1 MQADLRGTPEHEAVQ
16 ALYRALWQPGTAA
29 LHGARELD
37 PVGDDL
43 YFAGTSVGTSFE
55 AGATTAIYRLSADGS
70 LASCWP
76 GARLCRV
83 SGALGQAACV
93 HVLATGGDEVRLVSM
108 DASTLITTWAA
119 PGIVECIRWSPDGCN
134 LLLLVAGGAA
144 DVAGVQGGFALRQA
158 SSRPSWMPEVTTP
171 GGEGCWRSLW
181 VWKVGQ
187 PAPLCITA
195 PHCNPWEAAWFG
207 NDAVLAVA
215 SDDHGEGSW
224 YRARLLR
231 LSIGTGGTG
240 DVGDAAVE
248 VYVPQDQIGCPAG
261 CPDAKTT
268 AWIEAV
274 CSDRGLVCGSLM
286 LKISNGAV
294 RRIDTRGVE
303 VTDLA
308 WRNGRR
314 LVAAGIRGFETV
326 IAEWDMSSDRWVEHW
341 SSTDF
346 TLSGWQPQAVPAGLE
361 RIYGVMEAYGRAP
374 AIVELRSPGPTLRCA
389 LGPRAADASDE
400 AAASV
405 PDCGSMEPV
414 RWTAADGLEI
424 QGWLILPP
432 AACARPLRGWPL
444 LVDIHGGP
452 IWAHRNRWAAN
463 LRAAPV
469 LARMGWAVL
478 LPNPRGSSGRGQD
491 FARQVV
497 GDMGGADARD
507 IMAGIA
513 HLASSGL
520 IDAERVAVSGTSYG
534 GFMSCWLLTQG
545 QAQGQRL
552 AASIPI
558 SPVSNWTSQHYASQI
573 PWFDAAFLKAS
584 SQDPTGAYFARS
596 PVFHVGHARTP
607 TLVMAGGRDKNT
619 PTSQA
624 VEFYNAM
631 VEAGAPCALAVYPE
645 DGHSLRGMPAYV
657 DSAAR
662 IVGWLNRHAAAEP

>member
-1 MQADLRGTPEHEAVQ
+1 MRSDLRGTPEHEAVQ
-16 ALYRALWQPGTAA
+16 TLYRALWQPGTPT

-43 YFAGTSVGTSFE
+43 YFTGTSVDTSLE
-55 AGATTAIYRLSADGS
+55 AGATAAIYRLGADGP

-83 SGALGQAACV
+83 SASRGQAACV
-93 HVLATGGDEVRLVSM
+93 HALAAGGDEVRLVSI
-108 DASTLITTWAA
+108 DTSSSAATWAA
-119 PGIVECIRWSPDGCN
+119 PGIVEFIRWSPNGER

-158 SSRPSWMPEVTTP
+158 GSGPAWMPEVTTP
-171 GGEGCWRSLW
+171 GGEGRWRSLW
-181 VWKVGQ
+181 VWQLGQ
-187 PAPLCITA
+187 PVPLCITC
-195 PHCNPWEAAWFG
+195 PPFNPWEAAWCG

-231 LSIGTGGTG
+231 LSIAAG
-240 DVGDAAVE
+240 DAVNAAVE
-248 VYVPQDQIGCPAG
+248 VCVPRDQIGCPTG
-261 CPDAKTT
+261 SPDGEAM

-286 LKISNGAV
+286 LKVGNGAV

-308 WRNGRR
+308 WRNNGQ
-314 LVAAGIRGFETV
+314 LVVAGVRGFETV
-326 IAEWDMSSDRWVEHW
+326 VAEWDLMSDRWVEFW
-341 SSTDF
+341 VSTDF
-346 TLSGWQPQAVPAGLE
+346 TLSGWQPQVVPAGPE
-361 RIYGVMEAYGRAP
+361 RTYGVMEAYSRAP
-374 AIVELRSPGPTLRCA
+374 AIVELSSSGPVARCA
-389 LGPRAADASDE
+389 LGPRAIDGT
-400 AAASV
+400 AASV
-405 PDCGSMEPV
+405 LDCGSMGPV
-414 RWTAADGLEI
+414 TWTAPDGLEI

-469 LARMGWAVL
+469 LAKMGWAVL

-497 GDMGGADARD
+497 GDMGGADAHD
-507 IMAGIA
+507 ITAGIA
-513 HLASSGL
+513 HLVASGFVDS
-520 IDAERVAVSGTSYG
+520 ERIAVSGTSYG
-534 GFMSCWLLTQG
+534 GFMSCWLM
-545 QAQGQRL
+545 AQGQRL

-558 SPVSNWTSQHYASQI
+558 SPVSNWTSQHFASQI

-584 SQDPTGAYFARS
+584 PQDPSGAYFTRS
-596 PVFHVGHARTP
+596 PVFHVGTARTP

-624 VEFYNAM
+624 LEFYNAIL
-631 VEAGAPCALAVYPE
+631 EIGAPCALAVYPE

-662 IVGWLNRHAAAEP
+662 IVGWLTQHVTAEP